1 MRERNNLGAA
11 HGFFAVRGI
20 TAVIVLA
27 AMALTLAMPARAA
40 RLGPDTIALFPKEVG
55 EFGYADLKKAR
66 TVKWFTQLQ
75 QQVLPE
81 RFKEFEKFLAAAGID
96 PNSQVDE
103 LAWGLVADSMDAKA
117 SGVGS
122 TAVPTGE
129 EIIGIA
135 LGNFNP
141 DAVER
146 YFKQQKLPTFKSRG
160 LTLFPFGSGSG
171 ANDLFFLFFDS
182 NKAAFGSRAKLDSMI
197 EVRFGSEQGLL
208 YNDALFPLINEA
220 NGSSTVWLVLNAAY
234 TRLAVRQLA
243 PEMEQFPEAAKLVSR
258 LKNGII
264 NIDAGSGVDAKLQ
277 TVCGSTDDANVM
289 AQLLQAG
296 LLYKR
301 YQSKDNPEM
310 AQLLDQAKVTPGGNR
325 MTVRMSAS
333 DDQIAQLLKNNTF
346 AFKM

>member
-1 MRERNNLGAA
+1 MRESRTS
-11 HGFFAVRGI
+11 RGI
-20 TAVIVLA
+20 AAAVALVLV
-27 AMALTLAMPARAA
+27 ALALPKPAHA

-96 PNSQVDE
+96 PNTQVEE
-103 LAWGLVADSMDAKA
+103 LAWGLVSDLDAKS
-117 SGVGS
+117 SGTGS
-122 TAVPTGE
+122 AAVPTGE
-129 EIIGIA
+129 EIIGVA
-135 LGNFNP
+135 TGSFNP

-146 YFKQQKLPTFKSRG
+146 YFKQQKLPTFKQRG
-160 LTLFPFGSGSG
+160 MTLYPFGSGSG
-171 ANDLFFLFFDS
+171 SNDLFFLFFDS
-182 NKAAFGSRAKLDSMI
+182 GRAAFGSRAKLDKMI
-197 EVRFGSEQGLL
+197 EIHFGSEQGLL
-208 YNDALFPLINEA
+208 YNDKIFPLINEA

-264 NIDAGSGVDAKLQ
+264 NVDASSGVEAKVQ
-277 TVCGSTDDANVM
+277 MVCGSTDDANVM

-301 YQSKDNPEM
+301 YQTAKENPDM
-310 AQLLDQAKVTPGGNR
+310 AQLLDQAKVTPNGDR
-325 MTVRMSAS
+325 MTVRMSVN
-333 DDQIAQLLKNNTF
+333 DDQIAQMLKNNTF
-346 AFKM
+346 AIKM